1 MCDQFSALRN
11 IEFASYAD
19 DNTLYVIG
27 RNARGYRKFRTC
39 IKWFNGMVFKQLDES

>member
-1 MCDQFSALRN
+1 MWDQFSALRS

-27 RNARGYRKFRTC
+27 RNAKEA
-39 IKWFNGMVFKQLDES
+39 IESLELASNDLMEWFSNN

>member
-11 IEFASYAD
+11 AD